1 MGRIIKV
8 ILGVVL
14 VLTVFLVGM
23 LIGRRTSGQSIK
35 REAIATIGDHPIY
48 RGQLNLKL
56 QLFERRALELLCYE
70 YLIESEAQKR
80 NLKAQS
86 QVDDPTLSGV
96 ESKLQDLLLQ
106 LAVQGISE
114 DYFKRIY
121 EAFPDELGS
130 YDLQPAFFI
139 SESALTAF
147 QHDLPGDFKALSE
160 KHGTKVPGEYGWRG
174 LTLRDLAGRLGP
186 DARSKVRRLKDGE
199 VSKPIPFQG
208 GFLVLK
214 VLRIGDSYEELRPE
228 IINMV
233 GKSRQLL
240 VLNSLL
246 SRNPIVT
253 NLPIGRLYRMAEPL
267 EKVDASPAA
276 LPAPS
281 NTSVNAAATPAR
293 FDPNAPAV
301 APGIPKPAATGAVPS
316 LLPELITSPTPI
328 KPASGSAAESE

>member
-80 NLKAQS
+80 NLKTQS

-96 ESKLQDLLLQ
+96 EAKLQDLLLQ

-114 DYFKRIY
+114 DYFRRIY
-121 EAFPDELGS
+121 DAFPDELAT

-147 QHDLPGDFKALSE
+147 QHDLPGDFTALSG
-160 KHGTKVPGEYGWRG
+160 KHGTKVPGEYQWKG
-174 LTLRDLAGRLGP
+174 LTLRNLAERLGP
-186 DARSKVRRLKDGE
+186 DARNKVHRLKDGE
-199 VSKPIPFQG
+199 VSKAIPYQG

-214 VLRIGDSYEELRPE
+214 VIRIGDSYEELRPE
-228 IINMV
+228 IVKMV
-233 GKSRQLL
+233 GQSREFL
-240 VLNSLL
+240 VLDSLL

-253 NLPIGRLYRMAEPL
+253 NMPIGRLHRLPEPM
-267 EKVDASPAA
+267 EKVDASAAA

-281 NTSVNAAATPAR
+281 STPGNGVATPAK
-293 FDPNAPAV
+293 FDPNAPTV
-301 APGIPKPAATGAVPS
+301 GPGIPKPTATGAAPGS
-316 LLPELITSPTPI
+316 LPELSATPAV
-328 KPASGSAAESE
+328 PGSGGKEVTP